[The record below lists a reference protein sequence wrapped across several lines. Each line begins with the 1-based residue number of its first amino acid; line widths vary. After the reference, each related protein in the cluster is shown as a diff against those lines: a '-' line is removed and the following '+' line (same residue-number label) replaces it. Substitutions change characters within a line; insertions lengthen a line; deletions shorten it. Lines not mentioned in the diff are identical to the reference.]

1 MDEMG
6 KQKTPA
12 DPNMEDDEFLR
23 RIMPEA
29 GSPDVTVLAGVFLGR
44 GADNNLLRLYTTLSL
59 SSYYQLP
66 NDKVLGIKRR
76 PDGQVL
82 VWVPRD
88 LKVQIVSSQSMTAEL
103 LNGSIQSAFMNR
115 AQRTGGFGSLARRA
129 LQAPPQ
135 PVTRDPFCVTSVG
148 DPDNPICTVTCPPPP
163 SC

>member
-1 MDEMG
+1 MDQMG
-6 KQKTPA
+6 KQNAQA
-12 DPNMEDDEFLR
+12 DSNMEDEEFLG
-23 RIMPEA
+23 RIMSEGGNPN
-29 GSPDVTVLAGVFLGR
+29 VTVLGGVFLGR
-44 GADNNLLRLYTTLSL
+44 GAEGNSLRLYTTLSL

-66 NDKVLGIKRR
+66 KDQVLGIKRR
-76 PDGQVL
+76 PDGQVF
-82 VWVPRD
+82 VWVPSD
-88 LKVQIVSSQSMTAEL
+88 LKVQIVSTQSMTAEL

-129 LQAPPQ
+129 LLAPPQ